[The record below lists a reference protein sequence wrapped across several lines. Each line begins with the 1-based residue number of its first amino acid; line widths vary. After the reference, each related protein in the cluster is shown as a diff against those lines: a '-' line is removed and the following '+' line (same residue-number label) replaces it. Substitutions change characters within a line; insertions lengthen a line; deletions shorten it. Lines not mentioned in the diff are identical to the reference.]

1 MHFLPDAHRTKSMS
15 TEGVR
20 GRFLVEGLLIRGE
33 INLRRID
40 LDRVV
45 LGGVVPTSAPLD
57 LPNLAEL
64 LAQFFCERRELG
76 VLNIGGAGTVTVD
89 GASYTLGNKD
99 LVYLSRGSPVVSFT
113 TENAAAPARF
123 YLVSYPAHA
132 EHPTARVTSA
142 DVQAGEIGSAEPAHP
157 PRVRRHHPTGGH
169 ENAPPRHGRPAPG
182 TRTLS
187 EPRPACA

>member
-15 TEGVR
+15 TEELR
-20 GRFLVEGLLIRGE
+20 ASFLVQGLFIPGE

-76 VLNIGGAGTVTVD
+76 VLNIGGAGPLTPG
-89 GASYTLGNKD
+89 GARSTLRNKA
-99 LVYLSRGSPVVSFT
+99 LAYLC
-113 TENAAAPARF
+113 
-123 YLVSYPAHA
+123 
-132 EHPTARVTSA
+132 
-142 DVQAGEIGSAEPAHP
+142 
-157 PRVRRHHPTGGH
+157 RR
-169 ENAPPRHGRPAPG
+169 
-182 TRTLS
+182 TR
-187 EPRPACA
+187 RR